1 MVNFLTFDLNLLRV
15 LDALLRE
22 GSTVKAGNR
31 LGLSQP
37 AVSSALSRLRHSLGD
52 ELFIRQGQGIVPTDY
67 ARALATP
74 LHEELGRLEELLAGP
89 GKFDPATAEITFRI
103 AGSDFF
109 ADVLMPRLSARLG
122 KVAPGVRVQLVDL
135 VPSSY
140 ISSLDRY
147 EADLALLPDD
157 AFPDWVDRMAM
168 FRSSFAVI
176 ARKGHPALTGL
187 PPGEVLP
194 LDLFCTL
201 GHILF
206 SPEGNL
212 HGMGDA
218 ALEKVGR
225 KRHVVMTL
233 PVFSGICRTVGQG
246 DAIALVPQQIAAMLA
261 DEMGLAL
268 YAPPMAMPVPLIVG
282 AWNRRSSANPA
293 HRWMRQEIAALL
305 RPLNAGEAPLPD

>member
-15 LDALLRE
+15 LDALLHE

-52 ELFIRQGQGIVPTDY
+52 ALFVRHGQGIVPTDY
-67 ARALATP
+67 ARTLATP
-74 LHEELGRLEELLAGP
+74 LREQLDRLEELLAGP
-89 GKFDPATAEITFRI
+89 GQFDPATAEMTFRI

-109 ADVLMPRLSARLG
+109 ADVLMPRLAARLG

-135 VPSSY
+135 VPASS

-176 ARKGHPALTGL
+176 ARKGHPALAGL
-187 PPGEVLP
+187 APGDVMP
-194 LDLFCTL
+194 LDLFCAL
-201 GHILF
+201 GHIVF

-212 HGMGDA
+212 RAMGDA
-218 ALEKVGR
+218 ALERVGR
-225 KRHVVMTL
+225 QRQVVMTL
-233 PVFSGICRTVGQG
+233 PVFSGVCRSVGRG
-246 DAIALVPQQIAAMLA
+246 DAVALVPQQIAAMLA
-261 DEMGLAL
+261 EEMGLSL
-268 YAPPMAMPVPLIVG
+268 YAPPMPIPVPLIVG